1 MTYPLNSFEA
11 GRLAANARMY
21 QPNELLD
28 RAADLYEQ
36 DRQAWERLPARTR
49 DLSVIHL
56 DLRNVY
62 RAAVRARLIPDDRPS
77 AA

>member
-11 GRLAANARMY
+11 GRMAANARMY
-21 QPNELLD
+21 RPDPQLD
-28 RAADLYEQ
+28 RAADLFENDQ
-36 DRQAWERLPARTR
+36 PAWDRLPARTR
-49 DLSVIHL
+49 DLSLLHKDMR
-56 DLRNVY
+56 DLY

>member
-1 MTYPLNSFEA
+1 MTEPLHNFEA
-11 GRLAANARMY
+11 GRLAANAKMY
-21 QPNELLD
+21 EPNELLD

-49 DLSVIHL
+49 DLSVIHK
-56 DLRNVY
+56 DLRDLY